1 MILCACFYIDK
12 TEWFEEQFLYSRHLY
27 NQGRYVINNHYKEH
41 KNFISQTELN
51 RILRNYEPEF
61 NNYRNLCKA
70 KLSQMIL
77 IHLCNNYKS
86 YFKSVKDY
94 KVNPSKY
101 KGEPRLPKYK
111 DTLNPL
117 YFDYQSVKIRDG
129 FIVITK
135 DVKVHIPTNVYRDE
149 FKSFKT
155 VNFIPK
161 GRKIKVVISYET
173 AEIRSDLDADK
184 YLSIDFGMN
193 NLCACISE
201 DGCFLINGRPLKS
214 INQIYNKKSS
224 EFKERRPKIDKKY
237 QDKRVNRIK
246 LESLSLNREL
256 RINSYLHNCTTYIVN
271 FCIEHK
277 IGTIVLGRNKNWKDS
292 ISLSKT
298 VNQNFVGIPFYKLMN
313 MLAYKCKR
321 LGINF
326 VLQEEAYT
334 SKCDALAFESIEKH
348 ESYKGSR
355 IKRGLFKSS
364 VGKLINADIN
374 GALNILRKFLNSSK
388 GTSEFSVLQKIIG
401 SGLVFRP
408 VRITGNGIEAK
419 L

>member
-1 MILCACFYIDK
+1 M
-12 TEWFEEQFLYSRHLY
+12 
-27 NQGRYVINNHYKEH
+27 
-41 KNFISQTELN
+41 
-51 RILRNYEPEF
+51 
-61 NNYRNLCKA
+61 
-70 KLSQMIL
+70 
-77 IHLCNNYKS
+77 
-86 YFKSVKDY
+86 
-94 KVNPSKY
+94 
-101 KGEPRLPKYK
+101 
-111 DTLNPL
+111 
-117 YFDYQSVKIRDG
+117 
-129 FIVITK
+129 
-135 DVKVHIPTNVYRDE
+135 
-149 FKSFKT
+149 
-155 VNFIPK
+155 
-161 GRKIKVVISYET
+161 
-173 AEIRSDLDADK
+173 
-184 YLSIDFGMN
+184 
-193 NLCACISE
+193 
-201 DGCFLINGRPLKS
+201 
-214 INQIYNKKSS
+214 
-224 EFKERRPKIDKKY
+224 
-237 QDKRVNRIK
+237 
-246 LESLSLNREL
+246 
-256 RINSYLHNCTTYIVN
+256 N

-313 MLAYKCKR
+313 AYKCKR

-401 SGLVFRP
+401 SGLVFRH
-408 VRITGNGIEAK
+408 VRITGNGIEVK